1 MPYFL
6 WTDDVITGSKMV
18 DAEHRKIT
26 MLVDTL
32 LASCESG
39 ASTET
44 VSFQLEEIAIASDR
58 HFEWEN
64 FEMLSI
70 GYRDRDMHIA
80 DHAMLL
86 EDISTLAKEIK
97 NTHQYSA
104 QDVYHFFKAWLHD
117 HIFIYDIPMVNALQI
132 FTGYDE

>member
-6 WTDDVITGSKMV
+6 WTDDVITGNKMV

-26 MLVDTL
+26 MLVDTF

-39 ASTET
+39 ASVKT
-44 VSFQLEEIAIASDR
+44 VSFQLEKIAIASNK

-64 FEMLSI
+64 FEMLRI
-70 GYRDRDMHIA
+70 GFINRDIHIA
-80 DHAMLL
+80 DHVNLL
-86 EDISTLAKEIK
+86 KDLSSLAKEIESGL
-97 NTHQYSA
+97 QYSA
-104 QDVYHFFKAWLHD
+104 QDVYCFFKAWLHD

-132 FTGYDE
+132 FTGSDE